1 LRLKKRIAVLVSED
15 RDAAYHAPPSTILVV
30 DDSPTNLQVLVR
42 TLQGSGHRILA
53 AKDGRSA
60 IDIARRARP
69 DLMLLDVMMPEM
81 DGFDVCRAIKAHPDT
96 QETAVI
102 FLSALGDV
110 SDKVSGLQLGAVDY
124 ITKPIQ
130 ADEVL
135 ARVANHL
142 TRQFLQRELRRSR
155 DRLERELA
163 SAASMQ
169 RLILPAAMP
178 VHPAVSFAAFY
189 QTSRHAGGDYYDVV
203 DLGDER
209 FGIIVAD
216 VSGHGAPAAIVMAMI
231 RAVFHTS
238 PDVRDDP
245 AAVLHQIN
253 RHFSYLWDSS
263 MFATG
268 IYGVLDARTRTLRMA
283 CAGHHPPLLVRPG
296 GPVSI
301 LTVDAVMSLL
311 WNELGDIPIVEHQ
324 LGTGDRILFYT
335 DGIPDREAAD
345 GTMFEHDRLIA
356 AVAGIAALAEPLR
369 PALLVDRLVAEV
381 ESFAEGHEPG
391 DDQTLLA
398 VGID

>member
-1 LRLKKRIAVLVSED
+1 MLASD
-15 RDAAYHAPPSTILVV
+15 SRDAAYHAPPSTILVV

-60 IDIARRARP
+60 IDIARRTRP

-81 DGFDVCRAIKAHPDT
+81 DGFDVCRAIKANADT

-169 RLILPAAMP
+169 RLILPSAMP

-203 DLGDER
+203 DLGGER
-209 FGIIVAD
+209 FGIMVAD

-238 PDVRDDP
+238 PDIRDDP
-245 AAVLHQIN
+245 GAVLHQIN
-253 RHFSYLWDSS
+253 RHFRYLWDSS

-268 IYGVLDARTRTLRMA
+268 IYGVLDARARTLRLA
-283 CAGHHPPLLVRPG
+283 CAGHHPPFLVRAG
-296 GPVSI
+296 GDVSAVA
-301 LTVDAVMSLL
+301 VDAVMSLL
-311 WNELGDIPIVEHQ
+311 WNELGEIPVVEHR
-324 LGTGDRILFYT
+324 LRPGDRVLFYT

-345 GTMFEHDRLIA
+345 GTMFEGDRF
-356 AVAGIAALAEPLR
+356 VAALTAIAEFAEPLR
-369 PALLVDRLVAEV
+369 PAMLVDRLIAEV
-381 ESFAEGHEPG
+381 EAFAGGHEPG

-398 VGID
+398 VGLE